1 MINKIDY
8 VTTMEFDGAEDYL
21 TLKRP
26 MSHYEKG
33 IAIIEGDKVVARFL
47 ASSFELVSILL
58 TNEWFDLYKDNLSH
72 RKETIDVYIADT
84 KLIKSIVGFN
94 YHQGIIAIAKIP
106 PDRSLDDV
114 ITDGL
119 KSNLIVA
126 LDRLERSENTGL
138 IVRNCAACG
147 AGGLIVGETSA
158 DPWLRRAIRNSM
170 GNIFKLPIIK
180 CSSLSETLLSL
191 RNKYG
196 YKIYGAALEKNSTF
210 LESADF
216 SGNTCL
222 VFGNEG
228 VGLSDT
234 ILDVCDATV
243 KIPMAE
249 GVDSFN
255 VACASAIMIYEASRR
270 MGMTINKC

>member
-1 MINKIDY
+1 LVNKIEY
-8 VTTMEFDGAEDYL
+8 VETMDFDGAEDYL

-26 MSHYEKG
+26 LSHYEKG

-47 ASSFELVSILL
+47 ASTFELVSILL
-58 TNEWFDLYKDNLSH
+58 TKEWYDVYRENLMH
-72 RKETIDVYIADT
+72 RKESINVYIADT
-84 KLIKSIVGFN
+84 KLIKTIVGFN

-106 PDRSLDDV
+106 PDRSLDNV
-114 ITDGL
+114 IKAGL
-119 KSNLIVA
+119 KSNLLVA
-126 LDRLERSENTGL
+126 LDKLERSENTGL

-147 AGGLIVGETSA
+147 AGAIIVGETSA

-180 CSSLSETLLSL
+180 SKSLSDTLRTL
-191 RNKYG
+191 RNEYH

-210 LESADF
+210 LECADF
-216 SGNTCL
+216 TGNICL

-228 VGLSDT
+228 VGLSDAV
-234 ILDVCDATV
+234 LDVCDATV

-255 VACASAIMIYEASRR
+255 VACASAIMIYEANRK
-270 MGMTINKC
+270 MGLTISKS

>member
-1 MINKIDY
+1 LINRIEY
-8 VTTMEFDGAEDYL
+8 VTTMDFDGAEDYL

-26 MSHYEKG
+26 LSHYEKG

-47 ASSFELVSILL
+47 ASSYELISILL
-58 TNEWFDLYKDNLSH
+58 TDEWFDIYRDNLSH
-72 RKETIDVYIADT
+72 RKEIIDVYIADT
-84 KLIKSIVGFN
+84 LLIKSIVGFN

-106 PDRSLDDV
+106 PDRSLDNV
-114 ITDGL
+114 IRDGL
-119 KSNLIVA
+119 KSNLLVA

-147 AGGLIVGETSA
+147 AGALIVGETSA

-180 CSSLSETLLSL
+180 SKSLSDTLLTL
-191 RNKYG
+191 KNEYNF
-196 YKIYGAALEKNSTF
+196 KIYGAALEKKATF
-210 LESADF
+210 LECADF
-216 SGNTCL
+216 TGNTCL

-228 VGLSDT
+228 VGLSDA

-255 VACASAIMIYEASRR
+255 VACASAIMIYEAGRK
-270 MGMTINKC
+270 MGMTNNKC

>member
-1 MINKIDY
+1 MD
-8 VTTMEFDGAEDYL
+8 FDGAEDYL

-58 TNEWFDLYKDNLSH
+58 TNAWFDIYKDNLSN
-72 RKETIDVYIADT
+72 RKETINVYIADT

-106 PDRSLDDV
+106 SSCSIDNV
-114 ITDGL
+114 ISNGL
-119 KSNLIVA
+119 KSNLLVA
-126 LDRLERSENTGL
+126 LDRLESAENTGV
-138 IVRNCAACG
+138 IVRNCAASG
-147 AGGLIVGETSA
+147 AGALIVGETSA
-158 DPWLRRAIRNSM
+158 DPWLRRAIRSSM

-180 CSSLSETLLSL
+180 SKSLSDSLLTL
-191 RNKYG
+191 RNEYK

-216 SGNTCL
+216 TGNTCL

-228 VGLSDT
+228 VGLSDS
-234 ILDVCDATV
+234 ILDVCDATF
-243 KIPMAE
+243 KIPMAQ

-255 VACASAIMIYEASRR
+255 VACASAIMIYEASRK
-270 MGMTINKC
+270 MGLTINKC

>member
-1 MINKIDY
+1 MINKIAY
-8 VTTMEFDGAEDYL
+8 VTTMDFDGAEDYL

-58 TNEWFDLYKDNLSH
+58 TSAWFDIYKDNLLH
-72 RKETIDVYIADT
+72 RKEIINVYIADT

-106 PDRSLDDV
+106 PDRSLDNV
-114 ITDGL
+114 IKDGL

-147 AGGLIVGETSA
+147 AGALIVGETSA

-180 CSSLSETLLSL
+180 SKSLSDTLLTL
-191 RNKYG
+191 HNEYK

-210 LESADF
+210 LENADF
-216 SGNTCL
+216 TGNTCL

-228 VGLSDT
+228 VGLSDS
-234 ILDVCDATV
+234 ILEVCDGTI
-243 KIPMAE
+243 KIPMAQ

-255 VACASAIMIYEASRR
+255 VACASAIMIYEASRKI
-270 MGMTINKC
+270 GLTINKC

>member
-1 MINKIDY
+1 MINKIEY
-8 VTTMEFDGAEDYL
+8 VTTMDFYGAEDYL

-58 TNEWFDLYKDNLSH
+58 TNTWFDIYKDNLSH
-72 RKETIDVYIADT
+72 RKEALNVYIADA
-84 KLIKSIVGFN
+84 KLIKSIVGFK

-106 PDRSLDDV
+106 PNRSLDDV
-114 ITDGL
+114 INCGL
-119 KSNLIVA
+119 NSNLLVA
-126 LDRLERSENTGL
+126 LDRLESSENTGA

-147 AGGLIVGETSA
+147 VGALIVGETSA

-170 GNIFKLPIIK
+170 GNIFKLPVIK
-180 CSSLSETLLSL
+180 SKSLADTLRAL
-191 RNKYG
+191 RNVYH
-196 YKIYGAALEKNSTF
+196 YKIFGAALDKNSTF
-210 LESADF
+210 LECADF
-216 SGNTCL
+216 TGNTCL

-228 VGLSDT
+228 VGLSDS
-234 ILDVCDATV
+234 ILGMCDATV
-243 KIPMAE
+243 RIPMAS

-255 VACASAIMIYEASRR
+255 VACASAIMIYEAGRK
-270 MGMTINKC
+270 MGLMIKKC